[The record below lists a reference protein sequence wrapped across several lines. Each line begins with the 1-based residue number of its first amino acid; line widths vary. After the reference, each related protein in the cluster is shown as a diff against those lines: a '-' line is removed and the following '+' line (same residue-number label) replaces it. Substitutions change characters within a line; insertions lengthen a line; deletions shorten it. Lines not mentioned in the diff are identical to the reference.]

1 MFPLALSGRGK
12 FDPGVFLRCDEMEI
26 ANGEAFENPARV
38 LGCEASKCM
47 SRPSG
52 RLQLA
57 PAGHVRS
64 IVNSV
69 RERVRACVRNA
80 RGILFFRREG
90 RPCFARTALRG
101 SAVRVCESR

>member
-1 MFPLALSGRGK
+1 MLQRLRRTATVLSLALRAGEL
-12 FDPGVFLRCDEMEI
+12 PQGVCQPCDELEI
-26 ANGEAFENPARV
+26 ANGEAFESPARV

-69 RERVRACVRNA
+69 CA
-80 RGILFFRREG
+80 
-90 RPCFARTALRG
+90 
-101 SAVRVCESR
+101 SVRVGVRDA

>member
-1 MFPLALSGRGK
+1 MCCMSALTK
-12 FDPGVFLRCDEMEI
+12 LEI

-38 LGCEASKCM
+38 LGCAASECM

-69 RERVRACVRNA
+69 CA
-80 RGILFFRREG
+80 
-90 RPCFARTALRG
+90 
-101 SAVRVCESR
+101 SVRVCLRDAS

>member
-1 MFPLALSGRGK
+1 MLRLRRTATLEPPLALRAGGSCPHG
-12 FDPGVFLRCDEMEI
+12 LHQSCDEIEI
-26 ANGEAFENPARV
+26 AKGGAFENPARV

-69 RERVRACVRNA
+69 RERGRVRVRNVTHNVT
-80 RGILFFRREG
+80 L
-90 RPCFARTALRG
+90 
-101 SAVRVCESR
+101 